1 MKNTQKL
8 KRVVE
13 TVTTVTDLK
22 KLESIFNK
30 DAAPKELPY
39 LRRYLRRLMKEGTKF
54 MYVGG
59 LKKNEKAW
67 QYARFEV
74 MFRMATV
81 TKTLDVKFE

>member
-39 LRRYLRRLMKEGTKF
+39 LRRYLTKAYERGNQVYVCWWIKKE
-54 MYVGG
+54 
-59 LKKNEKAW
+59 
-67 QYARFEV
+67 
-74 MFRMATV
+74 
-81 TKTLDVKFE
+81 